1 MDFSPFR
8 ISHGDDE
15 PSGENLEYDPAFISL
30 ELAAQS
36 TDEQQ
41 FGDSVTPASG
51 PDHKEVMLHAKDV
64 LSRSHDIRAAVFL
77 APTLMAL
84 EGLRGFAD
92 LTDFIRWMLDDH
104 WDTCHPQLDADDDN
118 DPTMRVNAV
127 VALADPDNVLRP
139 VRQAQLT
146 ESRSFGRFSYR
157 DIMIAEGEMSP
168 PSGMDNP
175 PDTAAINAAF
185 MDTNADWMSGTVAAV
200 ETCLANVRAISAV
213 FDDKVPGG
221 GPDLDPLIKLLRQMK
236 DKFSAYGVGGS
247 PGGDEDAGGDAD
259 DGGSDGGGPSYS
271 AASAPAGGGGARPAS
286 GGAMPVG
293 GINSPQDVRNTI
305 DRLIAYYQR
314 TEPSSPVPL
323 LLLRAKRLVGAD
335 FLTIIKDMASDGAD
349 QVKMVG
355 GIKDEE
361 EDD

>member
-1 MDFSPFR
+1 MDFDPFR

-36 TDEQQ
+36 SDEQQ

-64 LSRSHDIRAAVFL
+64 LSRSHDIRAAVFM
-77 APTLMAL
+77 APTLLAL
-84 EGLRGFAD
+84 EGLKGFTD
-92 LTDFIRWMLDDH
+92 LTDFLRWMVDDH
-104 WDTCHPQLDADDDN
+104 WDTCHPQLDADDDD

-139 VRQAQLT
+139 IRQAHLT
-146 ESRSFGRFSYR
+146 ESRSFGRFSLR
-157 DIMIAEGEMSP
+157 DILIAEGEMSP

-175 PDTAAINAAF
+175 PDTSAINAAF
-185 MDTNADWMSGTVAAV
+185 MDTGADWMAATVAAV
-200 ETCLANVRAISAV
+200 ETSLANVRAISSL
-213 FDDKVPGG
+213 FDDKVPGR
-221 GPDLDPLIKLLRQMK
+221 GPDLDPLIKILRQIK
-236 DKFSAYGVGGS
+236 DKFAAYGVGGQ
-247 PGGDEDAGGDAD
+247 PGGTDSDEGEGEADD
-259 DGGSDGGGPSYS
+259 DGGASSGGGAPVGGGGGSR
-271 AASAPAGGGGARPAS
+271 PAGGGQMS
-286 GGAMPVG
+286 VG
-293 GINSPQDVRNTI
+293 GINGPQDVRNTL

-314 TEPSSPVPL
+314 AEPASPVPL
-323 LLLRAKRLVGAD
+323 LLARAKRLVGAD
-335 FLTIIKDMASDGAD
+335 FLEIIKDMASDGTE
-349 QVKMVG
+349 QVKLVA

>member
-36 TDEQQ
+36 SDEQQ

-77 APTLMAL
+77 APTLMSL

-92 LTDFIRWMLDDH
+92 LTEFIRWMLDDH
-104 WDTCHPQLDADDDN
+104 WDTCHPQLDADDDD

-139 VRQAQLT
+139 IRQAPLT
-146 ESRSFGRFSYR
+146 ESRSFGRFSFR

-185 MDTNADWMSGTVAAV
+185 QDTNGDWMEATVAAV
-200 ETCLANVRAISAV
+200 EASLANVRAISGI

-221 GPDLDPLIKLLRQMK
+221 GPDLDPLIKLLRQIK
-236 DKFSAYGVGGS
+236 DKFGAFGVGGS
-247 PGGDEDAGGDAD
+247 ADGDEGDQDGDDGEDDAGASPGG
-259 DGGSDGGGPSYS
+259 
-271 AASAPAGGGGARPAS
+271 SAPAGGGGARS
-286 GGAMPVG
+286 GGGAPMSVG
-293 GINSPQDVRNTI
+293 GINGPQDVRNTL
-305 DRLIAYYQR
+305 DRLISYYQR
-314 TEPSSPVPL
+314 AEPASPVPL
-323 LLLRAKRLVGAD
+323 LLARAKRLVGAD
-335 FLTIIKDMASDGAD
+335 FLEIIKDMASDGTE
-349 QVKMVG
+349 QVKLVA

>member
-1 MDFSPFR
+1 MDFDPFR
-8 ISHGDDE
+8 ITHGDDE

-36 TDEQQ
+36 SDEQQ
-41 FGDSVTPASG
+41 FGDSITPASG

-92 LTDFIRWMLDDH
+92 LTAFLRWMVDDH
-104 WDTCHPQLDADDDN
+104 WDTCHPQLDADDDD

-139 VRQAQLT
+139 IRQAHLT
-146 ESRSFGRFSYR
+146 ESRSFGRFSLR
-157 DIMIAEGEMSP
+157 DILIAEGEMSP

-185 MDTNADWMSGTVAAV
+185 MDTGGDWMDATVAAV
-200 ETCLANVRAISAV
+200 EASLTNVRAISSL
-213 FDDKVPGG
+213 FDDKVPGR
-221 GPDLDPLIKLLRQMK
+221 GPDLDPLIKILRQIK
-236 DKFSAYGVGGS
+236 DKFAAYGVGGQ
-247 PGGDEDAGGDAD
+247 PDVGGADEGADDAD
-259 DGGSDGGGPSYS
+259 DVGQPAGGSM
-271 AASAPAGGGGARPAS
+271 PAGGGGG
-286 GGAMPVG
+286 GGARSAGGGQMSVG
-293 GINSPQDVRNTI
+293 GINGPQDVRNTI

-314 TEPSSPVPL
+314 AEPSSPVPL
-323 LLLRAKRLVGAD
+323 LLARAKRLVGAD
-335 FLTIIKDMASDGAD
+335 FLEIIKDMAADGTE
-349 QVKMVG
+349 QVKMIG